1 MQFAH
6 ELIVPEVGFPF
17 KLFLFEGREGHYHRE
32 KHWHGSIE
40 IFAVCD
46 GELEFKI
53 DEKTWHL
60 TAGEFM
66 IVNSNEVHE
75 VDSPLPNETIVLQI
89 PLKVFEKYYT
99 GEQFIWF
106 THEPGRKDA
115 RFMELLEELY
125 KTYCEKQCGYDMKM
139 NSIFYHLLYLLV
151 KEYRLTEVEDAFV
164 RKNKNLN
171 KLSAITSYM
180 KENYA
185 QELSQEEVARIFG
198 YSSTYLSRMF
208 QKYAGITYKS
218 YLQNIRLEYAVK
230 DLKSG
235 KYNITET
242 ALRSGFS
249 GSKAMARAFR
259 KKYGILPSEY
269 RENG

>member
-32 KHWHGSIE
+32 KHWHRSIE

-139 NSIFYHLLYLLV
+139 DSIFYHLLYLLV

-171 KLSAITSYM
+171 KLSAITCLY
-180 KENYA
+180 ERELCTGA
-185 QELSQEEVARIFG
+185 QSGR
-198 YSSTYLSRMF
+198 
-208 QKYAGITYKS
+208 
-218 YLQNIRLEYAVK
+218 
-230 DLKSG
+230 SG
-235 KYNITET
+235 KNFW
-242 ALRSGFS
+242 LLSDVSCRGCFRSMRES
-249 GSKAMARAFR
+249 HIRAICR
-259 KKYGILPSEY
+259 ISVW
-269 RENG
+269 NMQ

>member
-6 ELIVPEVGFPF
+6 ELIVPEVGFSF

-32 KHWHGSIE
+32 KHWHRSIE

-99 GEQFIWF
+99 GEQFILRMNWDVR
-106 THEPGRKDA
+106 TRVLWNCWKNCI
-115 RFMELLEELY
+115 RRIV
-125 KTYCEKQCGYDMKM
+125 KSSVDM
-139 NSIFYHLLYLLV
+139 
-151 KEYRLTEVEDAFV
+151 T
-164 RKNKNLN
+164 
-171 KLSAITSYM
+171 
-180 KENYA
+180 
-185 QELSQEEVARIFG
+185 
-198 YSSTYLSRMF
+198 
-208 QKYAGITYKS
+208 
-218 YLQNIRLEYAVK
+218 
-230 DLKSG
+230 
-235 KYNITET
+235 
-242 ALRSGFS
+242 
-249 GSKAMARAFR
+249 
-259 KKYGILPSEY
+259 
-269 RENG
+269 